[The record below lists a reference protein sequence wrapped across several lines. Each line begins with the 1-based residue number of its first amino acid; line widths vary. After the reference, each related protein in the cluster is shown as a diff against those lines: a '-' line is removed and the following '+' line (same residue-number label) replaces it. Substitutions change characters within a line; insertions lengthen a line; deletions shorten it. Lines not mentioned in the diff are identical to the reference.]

1 MGLGKLLH
9 TLVPLNHKYPW
20 SSMVFQS
27 CCEHSFRYE
36 PSMELDQEEV
46 RIDGRSNNFI
56 TELDGR
62 SIRILANSKG
72 EIVSMNIVK
81 QR

>member
-1 MGLGKLLH
+1 
-9 TLVPLNHKYPW
+9 
-20 SSMVFQS
+20 
-27 CCEHSFRYE
+27 
-36 PSMELDQEEV
+36 MELDQEEV